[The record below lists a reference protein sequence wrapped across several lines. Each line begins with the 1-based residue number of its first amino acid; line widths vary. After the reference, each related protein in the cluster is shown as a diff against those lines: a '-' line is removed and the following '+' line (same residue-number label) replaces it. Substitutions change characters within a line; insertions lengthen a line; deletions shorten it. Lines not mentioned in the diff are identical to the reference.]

1 MFAIYLFNNLI
12 RLSLYFWYNHQLF
25 NIKYSKKINILI
37 IIILSIIKTSLNLP
51 YIFQL
56 NLIITCIFY
65 FILSY
70 FCFLGS
76 NIKKLLF
83 CSLFV
88 IISFFSEIYS
98 YIFLNSFLFFNVE
111 NYFEYYLLIGN
122 ISSLVILFTVIFI
135 ITKFYKL
142 KNLVDYKDV
151 WYLSVFPI
159 FSMII
164 VYLMINFNLIN
175 NEPIFCGIITAFILI
190 FNIIICIGFTDIIKS
205 KKVLLENEQLKNQ
218 KLNYQLMEE
227 KFENSKRFVH
237 SFKKHINILHNYISN
252 HNYNE
257 ANQYINDLKLEISNN
272 DNIII
277 TNNPL
282 IDIEIY
288 SRLDLINYNHINLRY
303 DIKIKELFFVSPLDF
318 NTVFSI
324 ILENAI
330 ENCKESTGSLIKI
343 KLDKKDDYIILKIFN
358 SSNEIN
364 KLKAHDLKTVKK
376 IVAKYDGYY
385 RFNYDNH
392 LFISTIIF
400 KNS

>member
-12 RLSLYFWYNHQLF
+12 LLSLYFWYNHQLF
-25 NIKYSKKINILI
+25 EMKLSKKVNIYIIVIFALIKAIFNLFNYYQLNFTLTLLTYSFIVIIFSGSFIKKILFNIL
-37 IIILSIIKTSLNLP
+37 
-51 YIFQL
+51 
-56 NLIITCIFY
+56 
-65 FILSY
+65 FI
-70 FCFLGS
+70 
-76 NIKKLLF
+76 
-83 CSLFV
+83 
-88 IISFFSEIYS
+88 IISFFTEICA
-98 YIFLNSFLFFNVE
+98 IFLLDSIDIFKRITNFS
-111 NYFEYYLLIGN
+111 YYLLLGN
-122 ISSLVILFTVIFI
+122 IINLIIIFTIILIFTKI
-135 ITKFYKL
+135 YNL
-142 KNLVDYKDV
+142 KKISDYKEI
-151 WYLSVFPI
+151 WYLSIFPI
-159 FSMII
+159 FTIIIIYLILDYNILDIFPHFGIFVTAIMI
-164 VYLMINFNLIN
+164 V
-175 NEPIFCGIITAFILI
+175 

-257 ANQYINDLKLEISNN
+257 ASQYINDLKLEISNN
-272 DNIII
+272 DNMII

-282 IDIEIY
+282 INIEIY
-288 SRLDLINYNHINLRY
+288 SKLDLINYNHINLRY

-330 ENCKESTGSLIKI
+330 DNCKESTGSLIKI
-343 KLDKKDDYIILKIFN
+343 KLDKKDDYIILKIIN
-358 SSNEIN
+358 SSNKIN

>member
-12 RLSLYFWYNHQLF
+12 LLSLYFWYNHQLF
-25 NIKYSKKINILI
+25 EMKLSKKVNIYIIVIFALIKAIFNLFNYYQLNFILTLLTYSFIAIIFSGSFIKKILFNIL
-37 IIILSIIKTSLNLP
+37 
-51 YIFQL
+51 
-56 NLIITCIFY
+56 
-65 FILSY
+65 FI
-70 FCFLGS
+70 
-76 NIKKLLF
+76 
-83 CSLFV
+83 
-88 IISFFSEIYS
+88 IISFFTEICA
-98 YIFLNSFLFFNVE
+98 IFLLDSIDIFKRITNFS
-111 NYFEYYLLIGN
+111 YYLLLGN
-122 ISSLVILFTVIFI
+122 IINLIIIFTIILIFTKI
-135 ITKFYKL
+135 YNL
-142 KNLVDYKDV
+142 KKISDYKEI
-151 WYLSVFPI
+151 WYLSIFPI
-159 FSMII
+159 FTIIIIYLILDYNILDIFPHFGILVTAIMI
-164 VYLMINFNLIN
+164 V
-175 NEPIFCGIITAFILI
+175 

-257 ANQYINDLKLEISNN
+257 ASQYINDLKLEISNN
-272 DNIII
+272 DNMII

-282 IDIEIY
+282 INIEIY
-288 SRLDLINYNHINLRY
+288 SKLDLINYNHINLRY

-330 ENCKESTGSLIKI
+330 DNCKESTGSLIKI
-343 KLDKKDDYIILKIFN
+343 KLDKKDDYIILKIIN
-358 SSNEIN
+358 SSNKIN